1 MNTRPTVAAPND
13 RFCFGVVL
21 ALLTAVLLLLFCRS
35 FAPSETLF
43 SNDGPLATL
52 AADSRQMPETFS
64 GGWEDLNSLGLRS
77 GGAQPNI
84 TYALLWLLGP
94 VAFSKFY
101 APITLLILGLGA
113 WTCFRQFKLEAPVCL
128 IGALAALLNTTF
140 FSAACWGVASHAI
153 TVGMVFLAVGALA
166 DTTSPRRWLRV
177 IMAGLAV
184 GMAVMEGS
192 DIGALFSMYVA
203 LFAMYQAW
211 TAEGPRIRNLTTGA
225 VRVGLVAVF
234 AALLAAQAID
244 VLVATQ
250 IQGVS
255 GAGQDT
261 RSKEQRWDW
270 ATQWS
275 FPKKETLGIVV
286 PGLFGYRMDTPEG
299 GNYWGGVGRDPSW
312 DRYFAS
318 GAQGTPPE
326 GFMRFSGGGPYAGVA
341 VVLIGLWAIFQS
353 FRKRDSVFPLAER
366 KYVWFWAITAFVALL
381 LAFGRFAPFYQFLYA
396 LPYFSTIRNPAKFLH
411 IFNFALVMA
420 FAYGTNRLWKVYVE
434 NPSLATNGLQNP
446 VRSWYSRAG
455 TFDRRWMT
463 GLLVC
468 LGVSLVGWLVY
479 ATSQES
485 MVKYLQVVGFD
496 DVTGKSIAA
505 FSARQVG
512 WFILFLGLGA
522 WWFAQVQSGR
532 FSGTKATTGMI
543 LLLLIVAVDLGRANL
558 PWIKYW
564 DYKEKYQTNPVIDEL
579 RKHPYEQRVA
589 ILPFRPPPQLGM
601 LNQMYQIEWAQH
613 HFQYYNVHSLDVVQM
628 PRMPEDLAN
637 FQMALQPDGSPA
649 TMHRLARRWELTST
663 RYLLAA
669 ANYLEPLNQELDGGR
684 GRFAPKMLF
693 EIVTRPGV
701 VTPARFED
709 FTAVPSTNGP
719 YALIEFGGALPRA
732 SLFTGWQVVTNDQ
745 KALETLA
752 SKEFNPWKT
761 VLVSSPIPG
770 GTEGTNV
777 GSVVYKAYAPKQ
789 IQFTAKAPQP
799 SILLLNDR
807 FDPNWNVTVD
817 GKPAQLL
824 RCNYIMRG
832 VQVPAGEHLV
842 EFKFQPPIKALYVS
856 LATWAV
862 GFLVGGYMLVTSR
875 KKEVTP

>member
-1 MNTRPTVAAPND
+1 MKNTKATSLL
-13 RFCFGVVL
+13 FGVAVL
-21 ALLTAVLLLLFCRS
+21 ALLLCVFFWRS
-35 FAPSETLF
+35 LNPDLVVF
-43 SNDGPLATL
+43 SNDGPVGTL
-52 AADSRQMPETFS
+52 VQDSRSVPEIFTGEWS
-64 GGWEDLNSLGLRS
+64 DLNSLGLRGA
-77 GGAQPNI
+77 GGVPSFSFLI
-84 TYALLWLLGP
+84 LMILGP
-94 VAFSKFY
+94 IGFAKFDV
-101 APITLLILGLGA
+101 PIAILILGFSA
-113 WTCFRQFKLEAPVCL
+113 WTCFRCYKLTPAACL
-128 IGALAALLNTTF
+128 IGAGAAMLNATF
-140 FSAACWGVASHAI
+140 FSAACWGVAAQTIAI
-153 TVGMVFLAVGALA
+153 GMVFLAIGALA
-166 DTTSPRRWLRV
+166 DTTSPRRWLRAV
-177 IMAGLAV
+177 LAGLAV

-211 TAEGPRIRNLTTGA
+211 TAEGPRIRNLVTGA
-225 VRVGLVAVF
+225 ARVGLVAVC
-234 AALLAAQAID
+234 AALLAAQTIA
-244 VLVATQ
+244 VLVTTQ

-255 GAGQDT
+255 GTGQDNRT
-261 RSKEQRWDW
+261 KEQRWDW

-299 GNYWGGVGRDPSW
+299 GSYWGAVGRDPSW
-312 DRYFAS
+312 DRYFAA
-318 GAQGTPPE
+318 GGRGTPPE
-326 GFMRFSGGGPYAGVA
+326 GAMRFSGGGPYAGVA
-341 VVLIGLWAIFQS
+341 VVLIALWGILQS
-353 FRKRDSVFPLAER
+353 FRKKDSVFPLAER
-366 KYVWFWAITAFVALL
+366 KYVWFWAITGFVALL

-411 IFNFALVMA
+411 FFNFALVMA
-420 FAYGTNRLWKVYVE
+420 FAYGTNRLWRVYIE
-434 NPSLATNGLQNP
+434 NASLATNGLQNP
-446 VRSWYSRAG
+446 IRSWYSRAG
-455 TFDRRWMT
+455 TFDRRWTT

-485 MVKYLQVVGFD
+485 VVTYLQDVGFD

-522 WWFAQVQSGR
+522 WWFAQAQSGR
-532 FSGTKATTGMI
+532 FSGAKASTGMI
-543 LLLLIVAVDLGRANL
+543 VLLVLVAADLGRANL
-558 PWIKYW
+558 PWVKYW
-564 DYKEKYQTNPVIDEL
+564 DYKEKYETNPVIDEL
-579 RKHPYEQRVA
+579 RKQPFEQRVA

-613 HFQYYNVHSLDVVQM
+613 HFQYYNIHSLDVVQM

-649 TMHRLARRWELTST
+649 TIHRLARRWELTST

-669 ANYLEPLNQELDGGR
+669 VNYLEALNQELDPGK
-684 GRFAPKMLF
+684 GRFAPRMLF
-693 EIVTRPGV
+693 EITTRPGI
-701 VTPARFED
+701 VTPARYED

-745 KALETLA
+745 KTLETLA

-761 VLVSSPIPG
+761 VLVSSPVPG
-770 GTEGTNV
+770 GTDGTNV
-777 GSVVYKAYAPKQ
+777 GSVVYKAYAPKH
-789 IQFTAKAPQP
+789 IQLSAKAPQP

-807 FDPNWNVTVD
+807 FDPNWKVTVD
-817 GKPAQLL
+817 GKPEQLL

-832 VQVPAGEHLV
+832 VVVPPGEHLV
-842 EFKFQPPIKALYVS
+842 EFNFQPPINGLYVS
-856 LATWAV
+856 LATWAA
-862 GFLVGGYMLVTSR
+862 GLLLGGYMLVTSR
-875 KKEVTP
+875 RKKAVEP

>member
-1 MNTRPTVAAPND
+1 MKNTKATSLL
-13 RFCFGVVL
+13 FGL
-21 ALLTAVLLLLFCRS
+21 AILAVLLCVFFWKSAIPELIV
-35 FAPSETLF
+35 F
-43 SNDGPLATL
+43 SNDGPVGTL
-52 AADSRQMPETFS
+52 VQDSRRMPELYTGEWS
-64 GGWEDLNSLGLRS
+64 DLNSLGLRG
-77 GGAQPNI
+77 GGATPSFSFLI
-84 TYALLWLLGP
+84 FLLCGP
-94 VAFSKFY
+94 IGFAKFDV
-101 APITLLILGLGA
+101 PIAILILGFSA
-113 WTCFRQFKLEAPVCL
+113 WTCFRCYKMTPAACL
-128 IGALAALLNTTF
+128 IGAAAAMLNSTF
-140 FSAACWGVASHAI
+140 FSAACWGVAAQTI
-153 TVGMVFLAVGALA
+153 AAGMVFLAIGALA

-177 IMAGLAV
+177 VMAGLAV

-192 DIGALFSMYVA
+192 DIGAIFSMYVA

-211 TAEGPRIRNLTTGA
+211 SAEGPRIRNLATGA

-234 AALLAAQAID
+234 AALLAAQTID
-244 VLVATQ
+244 VLVTTQ

-318 GAQGTPPE
+318 GARGTPPE

-341 VVLIGLWAIFQS
+341 VVVIGLWAIVQS
-353 FRKRDSVFPLAER
+353 FRKKDSVFPLAER

-420 FAYGTNRLWKVYVE
+420 FAYGTNRLWRSYIE

-468 LGVSLVGWLVY
+468 LGVSLVGWLIY
-479 ATSQES
+479 ATSQDS

-496 DVTGKSIAA
+496 DVMGKSIAA

-512 WFILFLGLGA
+512 WFILFLGLGT
-522 WWFAQVQSGR
+522 WWFALVQSGR
-532 FSGTKATTGMI
+532 FSGAKATTAMI
-543 LLLLIVAVDLGRANL
+543 LLLLVVAVDLGRANL

-564 DYKEKYQTNPVIDEL
+564 DYKEKYATNPVIEEL
-579 RKHPYEQRVA
+579 RKSPFEQRVA
-589 ILPFRPPPQLGM
+589 ILPFRPPPQLGL

-613 HFQYYNVHSLDVVQM
+613 HFQYYNIHSLDVVQM
-628 PRMPEDLAN
+628 PRMPEDLAS

-649 TMHRLARRWELTST
+649 TIHRLARRWELTST
-663 RYLLAA
+663 RYILAA
-669 ANYLEPLNQELDGGR
+669 ADYMEPLNRELDAGK
-684 GRFAPKMLF
+684 GRFAPRMLF
-693 EIVTRPGV
+693 DIVQRPGV
-701 VTPARFED
+701 ISPSRFED

-719 YALIEFGGALPRA
+719 YAIIEFSGALPRA
-732 SLFTGWQVVTNDQ
+732 SLFTGWQVATNDQ

-761 VLVSSPIPG
+761 VLVSSPISG

-777 GSVVYKAYAPKQ
+777 GSVVYKDYAPKH
-789 IQFTAKAPQP
+789 IQLAAKAPQP

-807 FDPNWNVTVD
+807 FDPNWNVSVD
-817 GKPAQLL
+817 GKPAELL
-824 RCNYIMRG
+824 RCNYLMRG
-832 VQVPAGEHLV
+832 VQVPQGEHLV
-842 EFKFQPPIKALYVS
+842 EFKFQPPIKGLYVS

-862 GFLVGGYMLVTSR
+862 GLLVGGYLLVTSRR